1 MNHKRKILLVND
13 DGIRA
18 DGLAFLARLASRLGE
33 VTVAAPDSQCSAM
46 SHRITVHGELTVKKV
61 SFPVPEVTAYS
72 VSGTPA
78 DCVKVAL
85 HYLLSEKPD
94 IVFSGINRGYNAG
107 VDILYSGTVGAAM
120 EALVNGIPAIA
131 FSNQANDVWDVAEE
145 YLLPI
150 TEKLLGMPIAR
161 NRIWNVNFPGCGPE
175 KIRGILWDRVPS
187 QEEYYQDHYVR
198 KELPDGSFLLTEDGI
213 PALTAPEGTDMRA
226 LLDGYISVG
235 QVRNMVLEADENN
248 TRI

>member
-18 DGLAFLARLASRLGE
+18 DGLILLARLAAHLGE

-46 SHRITVHGELTVKKV
+46 SHRITVHGELTVKKAD
-61 SFPVPEVTAYS
+61 FPVDGVTAYS

-85 HYLLSEKPD
+85 HYLLPERPD
-94 IVFSGINRGYNAG
+94 IVFSGINRGFNAG

-131 FSNQANDVWDVAEE
+131 FSNEANDIWDTAEE

-150 TEKLLGMPIAR
+150 TERLLEMPISR
-161 NRIWNVNFPGCGPE
+161 NRIWNVNFPGRSPE
-175 KIRGILWDRVPS
+175 KIRGILWDRLPS
-187 QEEYYQDHYVR
+187 QVEYYQDHYVR
-198 KELPDGSFLLTEDGI
+198 KDLPDGSFLLTEDGI

-235 QVRNMVLEADENN
+235 QVSNMVLREED
-248 TRI
+248 

>member
-1 MNHKRKILLVND
+1 MNKKRRILLVND

-18 DGLAFLARLASRLGE
+18 DGIILLARLASRLGE

-61 SFPVPEVTAYS
+61 DFQVSGVTAWS

-85 HYLLSEKPD
+85 HYLLPKKPD

-120 EALVNGIPAIA
+120 EALVNGISAIA
-131 FSNQANDVWDVAEE
+131 FSNEANDVWEAAEE
-145 YLLPI
+145 YLIPI
-150 TEKLLGMPIAR
+150 AEKLLEMPISR
-161 NRIWNVNFPGCGPE
+161 NRIWNVNFPGCSPE
-175 KIRGILWDRVPS
+175 KIKGILWDRLPS
-187 QEEYYQDHYVR
+187 QVEYYQDHYVR
-198 KELPDGSFLLTEDGI
+198 KDLPDGGFLLTEDGI

-235 QVRNMVLEADENN
+235 QVRNMVLREED
-248 TRI
+248 